1 MPQDPDRWKI
11 RFGQIFQ
18 AMLAASEKKLEDYL
32 YFMPSGVTPNPHE
45 KKSFELIDLHDNRK
59 VYKKYFSGN
68 IPRIPTLTAQ
78 TAKRLDATLV
88 IVPGFGHH
96 LLTQKAFGDQI
107 PLLRKLG
114 FNILYAFYDDSFEST
129 EDCAQRVYDIVKR
142 ECDNQQQLIFLTYS
156 KGSPILVELLATPR
170 YSDVAKRTRAVVSF
184 AGALRGSILASSKA
198 SRAARKL
205 LKAYKRFSQRIGL
218 RTKFFSKLIRWAS
231 KLRVPGL
238 KDLPVFFEKAAEF
251 SDDLTDLPEGIT
263 DLMRVTCEH
272 DHAGVRLPD
281 SITLFSISAAYPES
295 AFEKGLQFITNP
307 DDLFL
312 YVNGQELYKH
322 NVFNDTQ
329 VLLPDSE
336 FFEETGTI
344 INLGIV
350 KADHW
355 GIALP
360 RVYSRRYKDP
370 FTRTEM
376 LQTALLVLDE
386 YFSTSN

>member
-18 AMLAASEKKLEDYL
+18 AMLAQSGKKVEDYL
-32 YFMPSGVTPNPHE
+32 YFIPTGVTPNPHE
-45 KKSFELIDLHDNRK
+45 EKSFELIDLHNNRN
-59 VYKKYFSGN
+59 VYNKYFSGT
-68 IPRIPTLTAQ
+68 IPRISALTAQ

-107 PLLRKLG
+107 PLLKKLG

-129 EDCAQRVYDIVKR
+129 EQCAQRVYDIVKR
-142 ECDNQQQLIFLTYS
+142 KSDNQHQLIFFTYS

-170 YSDVAKRTRAVVSF
+170 YSDVAQRTRAVVSF

-198 SRAARKL
+198 SRTTRKL
-205 LKAYKRFSQRIGL
+205 LKAYKRFSRRIGL
-218 RTKFFSKLIRWAS
+218 RTKFFRKILQWAS

-238 KDLPVFFEKAAEF
+238 KNLHIFFEKAAEF

-272 DHAGVRLPD
+272 DHAGVHVPD
-281 SITLFSISAAYPES
+281 SITLFSLSAVYPEA

-312 YVNGQELYKH
+312 YVSGQELYKH

-329 VLLPDSE
+329 VILPDSE
-336 FFEETGTI
+336 FFKGTGTI

-350 KADHW
+350 KTDHW

-370 FTRTEM
+370 FPRTEM
-376 LQTALLVLDE
+376 LQAVLLVLDE
-386 YFSTSN
+386 CFSSSQ

>member
-18 AMLAASEKKLEDYL
+18 AMLAESGKRLEDYL
-32 YFMPSGVTPNPHE
+32 YFMPTGVTPNPHQ
-45 KKSFELIDLHDNRK
+45 KKSFELIDLHDNRNI
-59 VYKKYFSGN
+59 YHTYFSGH
-68 IPRIPTLTAQ
+68 IPRIPALTTP
-78 TAKRLDATLV
+78 TAKSLDVTLV

-96 LLTQKAFGDQI
+96 LLKQKAFGDQI
-107 PLLRKLG
+107 PLLKDFG

-129 EDCAQRVYDIVKR
+129 EKCAHRVYDIVKR
-142 ECDNQQQLIFLTYS
+142 ERDNQQQLIFLTYS
-156 KGSPILVELLATPR
+156 KGSPILVELLTTPR
-170 YSDVAKRTRAVVSF
+170 YSDVAQRTKAVVSF

-198 SRAARKL
+198 SRATRKL
-205 LKAYKRFSQRIGL
+205 LKTYKRFSRSIGP
-218 RTKFFSKLIRWAS
+218 RTKFLKKIIDWAS
-231 KLRVPGL
+231 KLNIPGL
-238 KDLPVFFEKAAEF
+238 KDVQVFFEKAAEF
-251 SDDLTDLPEGIT
+251 SDDLIDLPDGIT
-263 DLMRVTCEH
+263 DLMRVTCKH
-272 DHAGVRLPD
+272 DHAGVRVPD
-281 SITLFSISAAYPES
+281 SITLFSLSAVYPEA

-312 YVNGQELYKH
+312 YVNGQELYAH

-336 FFEETGTI
+336 FFEGIGTI

-360 RVYSRRYKDP
+360 RVYSRRHEDP
-370 FTRTEM
+370 FPRTEM
-376 LQTALLVLDE
+376 LKATLLVLDE
-386 YFSTSN
+386 YFSASP